1 MPLPLFHIYGMLESM
16 DNLTRGVKIILENRF
31 DLINL
36 FRQVEKHKVVQ
47 TFLKCVIPDCMFISK
62 ELYNNLQSSLTITY
76 TVEFS
81 LDHTVYCCPS
91 HPGCNRQTPPCWEVW
106 CILPSEHRVWS
117 SSIARWR
124 AWVCRKNV
132 QRQHWPRWDICKT
145 LY

>member
-91 HPGCNRQTPPCWEVW
+91 HPGCNRQTPPC
-106 CILPSEHRVWS
+106 
-117 SSIARWR
+117 
-124 AWVCRKNV
+124 
-132 QRQHWPRWDICKT
+132 
-145 LY
+145 